1 MKGPGPVKN
10 KRTMNK
16 KFLKI
21 GVDVGGTNTDA
32 VLVSGD
38 NKILSKTKQ
47 TTTLD
52 VSGGIEKAIE
62 RIISEAGAPKESI
75 KYVMLGTTHCTN
87 ALVER
92 KGLNKIG
99 AIRIGLPASSAIP
112 TMSDFPSDLKE
123 FFGNHIYMVHGGFE
137 FDGRPIAPL
146 VEKEVKEC
154 LTRMKGEIESLAIT
168 GIFSKT
174 LPDQELQVAEWAQEV
189 LGKEVKISCSHQI
202 GGLGLLE
209 RENATILNAA
219 LQNVAQKM
227 VAAFKATINRLGL
240 NAQLY
245 IGQNDGTL
253 MSLEQAQDFPVLT
266 ISSGPTNSIRGA
278 GNLSNI
284 ENGIVIDVGGT
295 TSDGGVL
302 VNFFPRESTQAA
314 QIGGVFTNFRM
325 PDVVAVGIGGG
336 TIVRFKGE
344 TCRLGPDSVGYL
356 LKEKAVAFGGGTLT
370 LSDFFIAEEEIVI
383 DGAKTSGALREDIER
398 NIGLAYE
405 KALKMVKNAI
415 GSEIGKLVDKLKTDF
430 REIPVVACGGGAFLL
445 PKKIAGASKVLFPEH
460 LEVANAFGSS
470 IAQFSGEGEKVI
482 NTAVA
487 DEKEELEKLLSM
499 VRKKLLRG
507 GASDNSIKILTKE
520 STPLAYLPGAV
531 KLKVKLCGDLRH
543 D

>member
-1 MKGPGPVKN
+1 
-10 KRTMNK
+10 MNK